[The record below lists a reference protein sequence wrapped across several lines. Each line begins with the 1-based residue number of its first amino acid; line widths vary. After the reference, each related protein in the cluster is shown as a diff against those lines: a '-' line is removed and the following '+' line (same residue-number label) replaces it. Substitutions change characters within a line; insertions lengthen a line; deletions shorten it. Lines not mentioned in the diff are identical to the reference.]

1 MNDERTIDAARM
13 AMGGAITMEDC
24 SNHFWQKR
32 AGRGWRAVKRGLQW
46 LAFAAFFVGASWVAL
61 VVLPS

>member
-1 MNDERTIDAARM
+1 MNDERTIDAARV
-13 AMGGAITMEDC
+13 AMGGAITTEDC

-32 AGRGWRAVKRGLQW
+32 AGRFMRAVKTGLMW
-46 LAFAAFFVGASWVAL
+46 LAFAAFIVGAGWVAL